1 MLLVVT
7 YSRAARRTLRNVC
20 SAHEESVVRQFGRA
34 ALFEWTEL
42 AAFHALR
49 MREKHGLDVEID
61 RVERFEPASVPAA
74 VREAATAYERRET
87 PSLPYRQFAAGS
99 DHPDPASMAGEP
111 LE

>member
-7 YSRAARRTLRNVC
+7 YSREARRTLRNVC
-20 SAHEESVVRQFGRA
+20 DAHEEAVVRQFRRA
-34 ALFEWTEL
+34 AMFEATEL

-61 RVERFEPASVPAA
+61 RVERFEPASVPEE
-74 VREAATAYERRET
+74 VRAAATAYEDRDA

-99 DHPDPASMAGEP
+99 EFPAPGTMRGEP
-111 LE
+111 LD